1 MTSSAPSVAKR
12 TRTPSA
18 VSAPATLP
26 SPTPLLA
33 PDLSVFAKSLRG
45 QLREHVAARGGSADS
60 LPGHVQL
67 LNMLARA
74 AGHPNVQALKAR
86 AARPAAH
93 AAAPVARLADA
104 PLPLTPA
111 ATKAAMQ
118 FDTHGVLVRWPNKFS
133 VQRLALWGL
142 WLHFDAKRR
151 YTEREVN
158 DVLKAWHAFADHA
171 TLRRELI
178 NMRLLGRQSDCSEY
192 WKEPARPDAETRA
205 LLQVLRGRIKSR
217 TG

>member
-1 MTSSAPSVAKR
+1 MSSSALSSAAQSARSR
-12 TRTPSA
+12 TSA
-18 VSAPATLP
+18 TRQ
-26 SPTPLLA
+26 PTALLA
-33 PDLSVFAKSLRG
+33 PDLSAFAKALRT
-45 QLREHVAARGGSADS
+45 QLREYQAAQAGSDDPV
-60 LPGHVQL
+60 PGHVQL

-86 AARPAAH
+86 AERMSVDAPAAREPE
-93 AAAPVARLADA
+93 AA
-104 PLPLTPA
+104 LPLTPA

-118 FDTHGVLVRWPNKFS
+118 FDAKGVLVRWPNKFS

-158 DVLKAWHAFADHA
+158 DLLKAWHSYGDHA

-178 NMRLLGRQSDCSEY
+178 NMRLLGRKSDCSEY

-205 LLQVLRGRIKSR
+205 LLQALRARIKTQRSQD
-217 TG
+217 

>member
-1 MTSSAPSVAKR
+1 MSSSAR
-12 TRTPSA
+12 PSA
-18 VSAPATLP
+18 AASAHSRTSP
-26 SPTPLLA
+26 SPQPTALLA
-33 PDLSVFAKSLRG
+33 PDLSAFAKALRT
-45 QLREHVAARGGSADS
+45 QLREHLAAQAASDDA

-86 AARPAAH
+86 AARMPIDAPAAREPE
-93 AAAPVARLADA
+93 AA
-104 PLPLTPA
+104 LPLTPA

-118 FDTHGVLVRWPNKFS
+118 FDTQGVLVRWPNKFS

-158 DVLKAWHAFADHA
+158 DVLKAWHSYGDHA

-178 NMRLLGRQSDCSEY
+178 NMRLLVRKSDCSEY

-205 LLQVLRGRIKSR
+205 LLQALRARIKTRRSPD
-217 TG
+217 

>member
-1 MTSSAPSVAKR
+1 MSSSALSSAAQSARSR
-12 TRTPSA
+12 T
-18 VSAPATLP
+18 
-26 SPTPLLA
+26 SPTRQPTALLA
-33 PDLSVFAKSLRG
+33 PDLSAFAKALRT
-45 QLREHVAARGGSADS
+45 QLREHLAAQAGSDDPV
-60 LPGHVQL
+60 PGHVQL

-86 AARPAAH
+86 AERMPVDALAAREPQ
-93 AAAPVARLADA
+93 A

-118 FDTHGVLVRWPNKFS
+118 FDAKGVLVRWPNKFS

-158 DVLKAWHAFADHA
+158 DLLKAWHSYGDHA

-178 NMRLLGRQSDCSEY
+178 NMRLLGRKSDCSEY

-205 LLQVLRGRIKSR
+205 LLQALRARIKTQRSPD
-217 TG
+217 

>member
-1 MTSSAPSVAKR
+1 M
-12 TRTPSA
+12 
-18 VSAPATLP
+18 
-26 SPTPLLA
+26 LA
-33 PDLSVFAKSLRG
+33 PDLSAFAKALRT
-45 QLREHVAARGGSADS
+45 QLRAHLAAQVGRDDP

-86 AARPAAH
+86 APRLALDAPAAREQQ
-93 AAAPVARLADA
+93 AA
-104 PLPLTPA
+104 LPLTPA

-118 FDTHGVLVRWPNKFS
+118 FDVQGVLVRWPHKFS

-158 DVLKAWHAFADHA
+158 DILKAWHAFGDHA

-178 NMRLLGRQSDCSEY
+178 NMRLLGRRSDCSEY
-192 WKEPARPDAETRA
+192 WKEPARPDVETRA
-205 LLQVLRGRIKSR
+205 LLQALRTRIKTRRSP
-217 TG
+217 G